1 MSKKETAGIVVM
13 TIFLVVFVALCIGGI
28 VFGIHSFIK
37 ISKQK
42 TEDKATLSAWS
53 EVWESGEAV
62 DGLVVRIKDRAAR
75 DNYEM
80 RYAVDG
86 TDYSQV
92 CSINA
97 KTFTAIDGED
107 KDGQGG
113 VEIHYDPDD
122 PQVAACEA
130 AIEGLKEADKNA
142 SVGLML
148 LAVAF
153 MILLYGVVKEV
164 LIKVL
169 VRMR

>member
-1 MSKKETAGIVVM
+1 MSKKEMAGIVVM
-13 TIFLVVFVALCIGGI
+13 TIFVVAFVALCIGGI
-28 VFGIHSFIK
+28 VFGVHDFIS
-37 ISKQK
+37 ITKQK

-53 EVWESGEAV
+53 EVWENGEAV
-62 DGLVVRIKDRAAR
+62 DGLVVKIKDKAIW

-92 CSINA
+92 CTINA
-97 KTFTAIDGED
+97 RTFAAIDGDD

-113 VEIHYDPDD
+113 VEIHYAPDD
-122 PQVAACEA
+122 PQVATCEA
-130 AIEGLKEADKNA
+130 AIEGQKEAVENA
-142 SVGLML
+142 NVCLTL

-153 MILLYGVVKEV
+153 MIPLYGVVKEV
-164 LIKVL
+164 LIKIL